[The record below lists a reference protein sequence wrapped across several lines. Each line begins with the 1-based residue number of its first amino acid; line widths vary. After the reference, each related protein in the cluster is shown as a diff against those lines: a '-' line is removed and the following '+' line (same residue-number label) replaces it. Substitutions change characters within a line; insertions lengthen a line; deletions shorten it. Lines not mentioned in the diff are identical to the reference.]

1 MARLI
6 FDGSNPNLTLV
17 RQVIF
22 RRLRD
27 QKDSNLSWREL
38 EDDNARGFEP
48 YVEFPHPYY
57 GANTFAMAVIDVF
70 WQLVSEGILAPGLN
84 ASCRD
89 LPWFH
94 VTAYGRK
101 VIEHGEY
108 QPHDRDGYVQRL
120 LRRNPQADATVVAY
134 LEESLETFVRGN
146 RIASMVM
153 LGVAAERVFDLVCQS
168 MVQSLTSQKEKT
180 TLEGHMVRAR
190 IKPRIDFVGHKLTA
204 IQQRGISD
212 FPESATLMVTAM
224 YDMIRVQRN
233 ELGHPRERPPRLEA
247 DEANA
252 RLQMFA
258 GYFETAEHVRR
269 FLETN
274 KV

>member
-1 MARLI
+1 
-6 FDGSNPNLTLV
+6 
-17 RQVIF
+17 
-22 RRLRD
+22 
-27 QKDSNLSWREL
+27 
-38 EDDNARGFEP
+38 
-48 YVEFPHPYY
+48 
-57 GANTFAMAVIDVF
+57 MAVIDVF
-70 WQLVSEGILAPGLN
+70 WQLVAEGILAPGLD
-84 ASCRD
+84 ASHRD

-101 VIEHGEY
+101 AIEHGEY
-108 QPHDRDGYVQRL
+108 QPHDRDGYLRRL
-120 LRRNPQADATVVAY
+120 LRRHPQADATVVAY
-134 LEESLETFVRGN
+134 LEESLETFARGS

-153 LGVAAERVFDLVCQS
+153 LGIAAERVFDLVCQS
-168 MVQSLTSQKEKT
+168 ITDSLTIQKEKD
-180 TLEGHMVRAR
+180 TLEGHMMRAR
-190 IKPRIDFVGHKLTA
+190 IKPRIDFVHHKLTA
-204 IQQRGISD
+204 IQQRGVSG

-233 ELGHPRERPPRLEA
+233 DLGHPRERPPLLEA

-269 FLETN
+269 FLEAN